1 MASGLLFGCLL
12 PHPPVLLAE
21 VGGEMAAQVKPTVDA
36 MEIVARRIA
45 EYEPDTLVVMSPHGP
60 LFRDR
65 MAIGLAP
72 RAHGDFAGFE
82 APEIQVDVECDVDLA
97 RQIQASCERIVIQ
110 VTAADTLTRPGSDG
124 SFYWLDHGAAVPLH
138 FLLPFLN
145 RVKVVMLGF
154 SYLPRGTHMSFGNR
168 MREVFDNSGKKV
180 VFVASGD
187 LSHRLLPTAP
197 AGYDPLGQVFDDTI
211 VSAVNGWKLGHDP
224 QHPRPAGGRGWSVRL
239 HAAPVTHR
247 DAPEECGAH

>member
-21 VGGEMAAQVKPTVDA
+21 VGGDMAAQVKPTVDA
-36 MEIVARRIA
+36 IELVARRMA

-65 MAIGLAP
+65 MAISLAP
-72 RAHGDFAGFE
+72 RAQGDFGSFQ
-82 APEIQVDVECDVDLA
+82 APDIKVEVEVDTELG
-97 RQIQASCERIVIQ
+97 RQIQASCERIVIP

-124 SFYWLDHGAAVPLH
+124 SLYWLDHGAAVPLH
-138 FLLPFLN
+138 FLLPFLGK
-145 RVKVVMLGF
+145 VKVVLLGF

-168 MREVFDNSGKKV
+168 LRNVCDNSGKRI

-197 AGYDPLGQVFDDTI
+197 AGYDPLGQVFDDTV
-211 VSAVNGWKLGHDP
+211 VSAIRGGIGMPSSTFPTNWLK
-224 QHPRPAGGRGWSVRL
+224 RPAC
-239 HAAPVTHR
+239 AAICLCFR
-247 DAPEECGAH
+247 